1 MHSGSAQTLCRQIQG
16 PGIPVHRLRLLT
28 PGDNPLDN
36 TAGTAG
42 AAQPQL
48 SPAPRPGRDVPPCSS
63 FCPRWRNGQGH
74 SALSCSWPGMKGT
87 HLHRIIAKGIVQD
100 SWVTGR

>member
-1 MHSGSAQTLCRQIQG
+1 MHSGSARTLCRQIQG

-28 PGDNPLDN
+28 PGGNP
-36 TAGTAG
+36 AP
-42 AAQPQL
+42 AQPSSKAWQGWAFLFQL
-48 SPAPRPGRDVPPCSS
+48 LPTLEEWSGP
-63 FCPRWRNGQGH
+63 
-74 SALSCSWPGMKGT
+74 LCSWPGMKGT